1 MKKTVVQST
10 SEDVECT
17 LTAPDLRSRATD
29 LRAGLFAEILAARE
43 AEDGFELAFLA
54 TSADRV
60 RDFVFES
67 QCCRFLTFTIE
78 DRDGHTCLT
87 LSGPEGTKTF
97 VREMTRGL
105 CLPRPDL
112 A

>member
-1 MKKTVVQST
+1 VAARSRARRGRREKTVVEST
-10 SEDVECT
+10 T

-43 AEDGFELAFLA
+43 TEDGFELAFLA

-67 QCCRFLTFTIE
+67 QCCRFLT
-78 DRDGHTCLT
+78 
-87 LSGPEGTKTF
+87 
-97 VREMTRGL
+97 
-105 CLPRPDL
+105 
-112 A
+112 